1 MRDSDGDAGQE
12 VEPSTDRRARRGTGE
27 ELGERKTGEVDE
39 DPAHWAREQVA
50 TQAGVDGVT
59 PRTTDQPRHG

>member
-39 DPAHWAREQVA
+39 DPAHRAREEVA
-50 TQAGVDGVT
+50 AQTIVDGVT
-59 PRTTDQPRHG
+59 PGHSDMPGRG